1 MMMHRPKFGYY
12 GQPSKSLLTVRE
24 ELVETGKIIVN
35 NRKANIAA
43 DGKKHLGATIGSEFL
58 RKDLSDRMSRY
69 ELNV

>member
-43 DGKKHLGATIGSEFL
+43 DGKKHLSHNRFRVFEEGFVRS
-58 RKDLSDRMSRY
+58 
-69 ELNV
+69 NVTV